1 MEIRHNQ
8 KEILELK
15 STITQTKKLM
25 DEIINNKDRAKET
38 IMELRDILEKINR
51 MNKKIWNIEKRLR
64 VIREIITTIN
74 QMLRGGN

>member
-38 IMELRDILEKINR
+38 IMELSDILEKKNR
-51 MNKKIWNIEKRLR
+51 KNKKNMEYRKK
-64 VIREIITTIN
+64 N
-74 QMLRGGN
+74 KSHKGNNNNNKDLTWL

>member
-25 DEIINNKDRAKET
+25 DEIINNKDRAKEK
-38 IMELRDILEKINR
+38 IMELSDILEK
-51 MNKKIWNIEKRLR
+51 K
-64 VIREIITTIN
+64 
-74 QMLRGGN
+74 

>member
-38 IMELRDILEKINR
+38 IMELSDILEK
-51 MNKKIWNIEKRLR
+51 K
-64 VIREIITTIN
+64 
-74 QMLRGGN
+74 

>member
-38 IMELRDILEKINR
+38 IMELSDILEKKIEKT
-51 MNKKIWNIEKRLR
+51 KKIWNIEKRLR
-64 VIREIITTIN
+64 VIREIITTIKI
-74 QMLRGGN
+74 

>member
-1 MEIRHNQ
+1 MEVRHNQ

-38 IMELRDILEKINR
+38 IMELRDILEKIDR
-51 MNKKIWNIEKRLR
+51 MNKKNMEYRKKIKSHK
-64 VIREIITTIN
+64 
-74 QMLRGGN
+74 GNNNNNKNLTWL

>member
-38 IMELRDILEKINR
+38 IIELRYILEKINR

-64 VIREIITTIN
+64 VIREIITTIKI
-74 QMLRGGN
+74 

>member
-64 VIREIITTIN
+64 VIREIITTIKI
-74 QMLRGGN
+74 

>member
-38 IMELRDILEKINR
+38 IMELSDILEKKIEKT
-51 MNKKIWNIEKRLR
+51 KKIWNIEKRIR
-64 VIREIITTIN
+64 VIREIITTIKI
-74 QMLRGGN
+74 